1 VNFSNSSTFSFSRLS
16 RVLSFSFSGSA
27 SLSLLASQSLPLAIS
42 PRRLV
47 DIELLSDVGSGIYT
61 SIWSNDDVR
70 MINGAEYIE
79 NLSDSGPLLIYN
91 PGICSGDIVLAS
103 NTLLALDNQFIL
115 YCMKSG
121 A

>member
-1 VNFSNSSTFSFSRLS
+1 
-16 RVLSFSFSGSA
+16 
-27 SLSLLASQSLPLAIS
+27 
-42 PRRLV
+42 
-47 DIELLSDVGSGIYT
+47 VGSGIYT

-91 PGICSGDIVLAS
+91 PVIGSGDIGLAS
-103 NTLLALDNQFIL
+103 NSLLALENQFIL
-115 YCMKSG
+115 YYMKSD

>member
-1 VNFSNSSTFSFSRLS
+1 
-16 RVLSFSFSGSA
+16 
-27 SLSLLASQSLPLAIS
+27 
-42 PRRLV
+42 
-47 DIELLSDVGSGIYT
+47 VGSGIYT

-91 PGICSGDIVLAS
+91 PGIGSGDIGLAS
-103 NTLLALDNQFIL
+103 NSLLALENQFIL
-115 YCMKSG
+115 YYMKSD

>member
-1 VNFSNSSTFSFSRLS
+1 
-16 RVLSFSFSGSA
+16 
-27 SLSLLASQSLPLAIS
+27 
-42 PRRLV
+42 
-47 DIELLSDVGSGIYT
+47 VGSGIYT

-91 PGICSGDIVLAS
+91 PGIGSGDIGLAS
-103 NTLLALDNQFIL
+103 NSLLALENQFIL
-115 YCMKSG
+115 YNMKSG